1 MNADIINAVKAAI
14 ENTTAPEVPDGP
26 VRFKSLAVEKIGEGD
41 TVLRGFN
48 PESGASIR
56 IDDPK
61 VLKELIELGAKP
73 GERNTVEVDTDDGP
87 VEVVRRRIDG
97 FAIEAVITSLTRKT
111 SKSGK
116 IRISASV
123 KDIKVV
129 KSGLVLEGD
138 WAL

>member
-1 MNADIINAVKAAI
+1 MNADIISAVKAAI
-14 ENTTAPEVPDGP
+14 ENTTATEVPNGP
-26 VRFKSLAVEKIGEGD
+26 VRFKFLAVEKFGESD
-41 TVLRGFN
+41 TVLTGFN
-48 PESGASIR
+48 PESGATVR

-61 VLKELIELGAKP
+61 VLKDLIELGAKP
-73 GERNTVEVDTDDGP
+73 GERKTVEVETDDGP
-87 VEVVRRRIDG
+87 MEVARRRIDG

-116 IRISASV
+116 TRISASV